1 MKKIFTIILVAAG
14 LLSVNAATAQT
25 WNGRDNNQ
33 GSYPVYQQNDQW
45 NSNGGQQSREYGY
58 NNRRGRHNNDYE
70 RQRQYEYERQ
80 RQAEFDRM
88 NRDYDRRIEGYRN
101 NRRMSRY
108 ERERQIQQAEYERQ
122 ERAKSFGKGMV
133 VGGIAAIVLGVLI
146 GSAGH

>member
-1 MKKIFTIILVAAG
+1 MKKIFTMILVAAG
-14 LLSVNAATAQT
+14 LLSVNAASAQYR
-25 WNGRDNNQ
+25 NDRNNNQ
-33 GSYPVYQQNDQW
+33 GSYPVYQQNDNW
-45 NSNGGQQSREYGY
+45 NNNQGQQSRDYGS
-58 NNRRGRHNNDYE
+58 NNRRGRNNDYE

-80 RQAEFDRM
+80 RQAELDRM

-101 NRRMSRY
+101 DRRMSRY

-122 ERAKSFGKGMV
+122 QKAKSFGKGMV